1 MTARDRFPHPPSDHG
16 PAELGQH
23 EYDVIVLGAGSTG
36 ENVASRARAG
46 GLSVV
51 VVEPALAGGECSYWA
66 CMPSKALLRPI
77 ESLTD
82 ARSLDGARQ
91 AVTGDVDVAATL
103 ARRDGFTNGWDDSS
117 QVEWLDSEQI
127 SLVRGEGRLSGVR
140 EVQVSGGDGDRVTLR
155 ARHAVAVCVGSQ
167 NFAPPVDGL
176 DGVGAWTSADA
187 TSVSDVPDRLTVIG
201 GGVVGVE
208 MATVLSALG
217 AAVTLLAIEHP
228 LLPRMEPEVGS
239 LVQTAL
245 EEAGVVVRT
254 GAEVTS
260 ARREGGTVTVTVAGG
275 DEFAADEL
283 LVGAG
288 RRPRTG
294 DIGLEVVGL
303 EPGSALQTDDSMR
316 VTGVDGGWLYAAG
329 DCAGRAMLTHM
340 GKYQARVCG
349 DAIAARAAGD
359 DEPTGAWQRLAATAD
374 HCAVPQVVFSDPPAG
389 SVGRTLQQAREA
401 GLRVRGVDYDLGS
414 VAGASLYADGYQGWA
429 RIVVDEDRRVVV
441 GATFVGPGV
450 AELVHAA
457 TVAVVGEVPVDRLWH
472 AVPSYPT
479 ISEVWL
485 KLLETYGL

>member
-16 PAELGQH
+16 PAELRQH

-51 VVEPALAGGECSYWA
+51 VVEPELAGGECSYWA

-82 ARSLDGARQ
+82 ARGLDGARQ
-91 AVTGDVDVAATL
+91 AVTGKVDVAATL
-103 ARRDGFTNGWDDSS
+103 SRRDAFTNGWDDSS

-127 SLVRGEGRLSGVR
+127 SLVRGQGRLSGVR
-140 EVQVSGGDGDRVTLR
+140 EVEVTGADGDRVTLR
-155 ARHAVAVCVGSQ
+155 ARHAVAVCVGSR
-167 NFAPPVDGL
+167 NFPPPVDGL
-176 DGVGAWTSADA
+176 DAVGAWTSADA

-208 MATVLSALG
+208 MATALSALG
-217 AAVTLLAIEHP
+217 AEVTLLAIEHP
-228 LLPRMEPEVGS
+228 LLPRMEPEVGP

-275 DEFAADEL
+275 DEYTADEL

-303 EPGSALQTDDSMR
+303 EPGSALDTDDSMR

-349 DAIAARAAGD
+349 DSIAARAAGG
-359 DEPTGAWQRLAATAD
+359 DEPTGAWQQLAATA
-374 HCAVPQVVFSDPPAG
+374 HHRAVPQVVFSDPPAG
-389 SVGRTLQQAREA
+389 SVGPTLQQAREA
-401 GLRVRGVDYDLGS
+401 GLRVRAVDYDLGS
-414 VAGASLYADGYQGWA
+414 VAGASLYADGYRGWA
-429 RIVVDEDRRVVV
+429 RIVVDEDRRVLV

-485 KLLETYGL
+485 KLLEAYGL